1 MSQDD
6 DVERYVLVPRNTSV
20 GMRMSGHA
28 ALDAWK
34 PGIGSEVGFQVM
46 QDIWLAMIKESEAQG
61 LSALPERE
69 LLAEALEA
77 LDGVIRVADRKTVEF
92 DAARAAADKI
102 RDALTQEKRP

>member
-6 DVERYVLVPRNTSV
+6 DVNEK
-20 GMRMSGHA
+20 
-28 ALDAWK
+28 ALDAAVHALVRHGGTD
-34 PGIGSEVGFQVM
+34 PNDEDGPYSAFVETMTPPVRAAIT
-46 QDIWLAMIKESEAQG
+46 AY

-102 RDALTQEKRP
+102 RDAMGGGNE

>member
-1 MSQDD
+1 MTDD
-6 DVERYVLVPRNTSV
+6 LNEKALLVA
-20 GMRMSGHA
+20 HQA
-28 ALDAWK
+28 AFTAGPLTLD
-34 PGIGSEVGFQVM
+34 
-46 QDIWLAMIKESEAQG
+46 LARAAITAY

-102 RDALTQEKRP
+102 RAALEHQQHDKGEKL